1 MAFVEGSTHV
11 AFKLQHFLVTILPQ
25 LFLFLKKWANPG
37 LFSFIFVL
45 FTLQFKWQIQIE
57 KSIDNVL
64 GTWTRGGKM
73 EGADESTELWRHPYL
88 NYFFMNSTYCSF
100 ERT

>member
-45 FTLQFKWQIQIE
+45 FTLQFK
-57 KSIDNVL
+57 
-64 GTWTRGGKM
+64 
-73 EGADESTELWRHPYL
+73 
-88 NYFFMNSTYCSF
+88 
-100 ERT
+100 